1 MFYCDRLKSKVNFY
15 SFFRKWLKL
24 EMREKNIQNIFKP
37 PIQNFI
43 WSFLVIRYVIDGF
56 LSGNFCYG

>member
-43 WSFLVIRYVIDGF
+43 
-56 LSGNFCYG
+56 

>member
-43 WSFLVIRYVIDGF
+43 WSFLVIWYVIDGF